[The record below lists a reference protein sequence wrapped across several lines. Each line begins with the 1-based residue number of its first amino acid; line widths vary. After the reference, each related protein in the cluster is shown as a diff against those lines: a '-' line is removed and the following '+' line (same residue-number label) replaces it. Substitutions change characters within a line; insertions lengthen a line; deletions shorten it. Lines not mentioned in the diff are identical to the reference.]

1 MLQNGKKLKDVY
13 SVHSGNAARRWACV
27 FASSDGAA
35 HFNDVL
41 GTTLGVR
48 STGGYA
54 PTPHT
59 AFGDVLPLGAAETS
73 PSTVAGRSSADAVAA
88 SALPSTFFTGKPRVA
103 GLGHAF
109 LLRNYRADLS
119 RWPTLDPLGYPDG
132 WNGFAYCGD
141 RSMDAVDWLGGLT
154 FGIYDYFN
162 QERRVYSSGE
172 LSVNRNTSV
181 NSCLEMI
188 RASVDKGAKTL
199 TVKYMVGA
207 QISYNAIRSSAV
219 AGGTV
224 IDYTEHKLT
233 PTDSTIS
240 IPFVYEAVLAH
251 EMGHA
256 DYAFSS
262 TAVLLRMRYAALE
275 VAWQSG
281 QYTYEQISELILSI
295 YNEVDRMGWSGSG
308 QSANDATI
316 GWFGGNVEWELVQHN
331 GRLWRWRKEE

>member
-1 MLQNGKKLKDVY
+1 
-13 SVHSGNAARRWACV
+13 
-27 FASSDGAA
+27 
-35 HFNDVL
+35 
-41 GTTLGVR
+41 
-48 STGGYA
+48 
-54 PTPHT
+54 
-59 AFGDVLPLGAAETS
+59 
-73 PSTVAGRSSADAVAA
+73 
-88 SALPSTFFTGKPRVA
+88 
-103 GLGHAF
+103 
-109 LLRNYRADLS
+109 
-119 RWPTLDPLGYPDG
+119 
-132 WNGFAYCGD
+132 
-141 RSMDAVDWLGGLT
+141 MDAVDWLGGLT

-188 RASVDKGAKTL
+188 RASVDKEAKTL
-199 TVKYMVGA
+199 TVKYMVGV